1 MFRTILTEFIIESFV
16 EAFILLV
23 TINTPV
29 TFGIMVVTII
39 GEEIEP
45 FFSKTTVVV
54 VSEMELPSF
63 VSVFSVDSVR
73 YVTVGVE
80 STITKTETDEIL
92 SNLSIKFVSLVST
105 SLAKSDT
112 ETVVSDFVVL
122 LLVFFKSEK
131 VEITRATIIIKHITQ
146 LMNNFLFFL

>member
-29 TFGIMVVTII
+29 TFGIMVVTTI